1 MTIPTVPTMPSRPVR
16 LLKGVLALLLLASI
30 VGGIPLLL
38 TALGTV
44 PSRVPSIGAVSH
56 ALTTRD
62 DGQLLGRV
70 LAAGV
75 WACWALFTASVLSEA
90 AGALRRRPAWKIP
103 KLGGFQRPASR
114 LIAVIVLGFT
124 LAPLAVTAAAGAVAS
139 PASTAPPL
147 RPITVSTATV
157 APASPP
163 HPAPA
168 RTTPHGTATPAAAP
182 AAHEQHSP
190 PKTYTVVRYDTLW
203 SIAERH
209 LGNGLRYTEI
219 AELNRGT
226 VRADNEIVAGDVLR
240 MPQDAAG
247 LQTAAPA
254 GEHPAARVDTVVTVQ
269 PGDTLSSLEQAVNGA
284 AGSWQQGWAA
294 NAGRTEPGGAR
305 YDNPDLI
312 RPGWTLHIPGQA
324 VTTPVVTPPAVVTPA
339 PAPVARLVTP
349 PLAVVAPVII
359 PPADSTAPPTSVAP
373 VVGPPRVVAPP
384 AVATSSPEVV
394 PVSPPEVIVQPA
406 PSRSNPAQSE
416 GGFVAFAG
424 GGVLLAGL
432 ALGALKG
439 YRRRQFRL
447 RRPGRVIGA
456 TSPSLL
462 STESTVVSAGK
473 VGYADVTWLDH
484 ALRGLVQRLA
494 EQADATLPDVVAV
507 RLAGDV
513 LELVLAVPATTAPA
527 PWTASESGQ
536 RWSLRREH
544 DVPYD
549 GDRRGEF
556 FAPYPTLVS
565 VGYSTDG
572 EHWLIDLER
581 VGALSL
587 QGDPGRCLD
596 LARYLAAELAHNT
609 WSEMLSAT
617 MVGFGE
623 ELAPMNPDR
632 LSFSSD
638 ADRAVLTAQRRHHS
652 VVSATSKI
660 GVDVLTGRFR
670 NVSAD
675 AWASH
680 VLFVAPAAADPQGV
694 ERLLDSI
701 RANGARAAVA
711 VVLADATEHRE
722 ARWQLTVDATGLL
735 TIPAL
740 GVEITAQRLPVG
752 EGRQLAQLLFDA
764 ANTED
769 RAAPPA
775 PSGDS
780 PCDAWYADAC
790 GALHAGLSTS
800 APPTLTVVPSH
811 PTSARPAGP
820 VGGSAVATAP
830 DASRDGGQDRDQV
843 AAAADT
849 VEGVSAETASRGA
862 ALDAEPG
869 AGTPAAALVAEAPGA
884 QSAAGSAR
892 PRSDGSPQ
900 RVGLRVAADVRDAVL
915 SNDPLLDADLAEWWD
930 PASTRPKVTLLG
942 PIRVRAQ
949 GTLPADRPRE
959 AFHAEVVAYL
969 VTRPRGVR
977 YQQVDHDLWPGRAPE
992 SDKSPVRVRNAM
1004 SKVRRWLG
1012 TDADGRE
1019 YLPKAADEEGYRVD
1033 LLPGGGVLVD
1043 EQLFRRLRL
1052 RSQVEQGANR
1062 IGQLHKA
1069 LDLVTGYPFD
1079 DQRDEGYRWLV
1090 DTPFDEF
1097 AKAMIDDVAH
1107 EIADYYL
1114 PEDPQQSADPHRA
1127 TEAADVALRAGST
1140 SDTPWLDK
1148 MRAAYQLGRIAEA
1161 ETYVRRIVENNP
1173 SGDEE
1178 EDLPKSTY
1186 DVLLRYRALG

>member
-1 MTIPTVPTMPSRPVR
+1 M
-16 LLKGVLALLLLASI
+16 
-30 VGGIPLLL
+30 
-38 TALGTV
+38 
-44 PSRVPSIGAVSH
+44 
-56 ALTTRD
+56 
-62 DGQLLGRV
+62 
-70 LAAGV
+70 
-75 WACWALFTASVLSEA
+75 
-90 AGALRRRPAWKIP
+90 
-103 KLGGFQRPASR
+103 
-114 LIAVIVLGFT
+114 
-124 LAPLAVTAAAGAVAS
+124 
-139 PASTAPPL
+139 
-147 RPITVSTATV
+147 
-157 APASPP
+157 
-163 HPAPA
+163 
-168 RTTPHGTATPAAAP
+168 
-182 AAHEQHSP
+182 
-190 PKTYTVVRYDTLW
+190 
-203 SIAERH
+203 
-209 LGNGLRYTEI
+209 
-219 AELNRGT
+219 
-226 VRADNEIVAGDVLR
+226 
-240 MPQDAAG
+240 
-247 LQTAAPA
+247 
-254 GEHPAARVDTVVTVQ
+254 
-269 PGDTLSSLEQAVNGA
+269 
-284 AGSWQQGWAA
+284 
-294 NAGRTEPGGAR
+294 
-305 YDNPDLI
+305 
-312 RPGWTLHIPGQA
+312 
-324 VTTPVVTPPAVVTPA
+324 
-339 PAPVARLVTP
+339 
-349 PLAVVAPVII
+349 
-359 PPADSTAPPTSVAP
+359 
-373 VVGPPRVVAPP
+373 
-384 AVATSSPEVV
+384 ATSSPDAV

-447 RRPGRVIGA
+447 RRPGRVVGA

-473 VGYADVTWLDH
+473 GGYADVTWLDH

-609 WSEMLSAT
+609 WSEMLSVT

-632 LSFSSD
+632 LSFSTD

-680 VLFVAPAAADPQGV
+680 VLFVAPTAADPQGV
-694 ERLLDSI
+694 ERLLDSM

-711 VVLADATEHRE
+711 VVLADGSEHRE

-752 EGRQLAQLLFDA
+752 EGRQLAQLLFEA

-790 GALHAGLSTS
+790 GALRAGLATS
-800 APPTLTVVPSH
+800 APPPLTVVQAH

-820 VGGSAVATAP
+820 VGGSAMATAP
-830 DASRDGGQDRDQV
+830 DASCDGGQDQDQDRDRDQV

-862 ALDAEPG
+862 ALVAEPG
-869 AGTPAAALVAEAPGA
+869 AGTPAAALVQEAPGA
-884 QSAAGSAR
+884 ESAAGSAR

-900 RVGLRVAADVRDAVL
+900 RAGLRVAADVRDAVL
-915 SNDPLLDADLAEWWD
+915 SNDPLLDADLAAWWD

-1033 LLPGGGVLVD
+1033 LLPGAGVLVD

-1052 RSQVEQGANR
+1052 RSQVEQGGSR

-1090 DTPFDEF
+1090 DTPLDAF
-1097 AKAMIDDVAH
+1097 ATAMIDDVAH

-1114 PEDPQQSADPHRA
+1114 PGDPRQPADPHRA